1 MLPILRILPVGGVL
15 LAIFILV
22 LALIPPDG
30 ARAPLSPE
38 VVPPRGALLDRDRQ
52 LEARQFLIHAA
63 LKRAD
68 ELSRLRDLPDTPTR
82 PAAEEP
88 KVAGLPSDRS
98 ESDPDEPVSTNE
110 TPVVNIPVEGGANIP
125 VEGGE
130 SSPSELP
137 AVAPEKSVPATKT
150 PERAKPAQRETH
162 RRVHRRRPTT
172 NVAQPRPFNLFEALF
187 GGQQYQQPV
196 YGSQQANQRYQ
207 QSTYYRYQQPTY
219 YYGNQQ
225 YTYGQQTTYGS
236 QQAYGQQT
244 VLRYQ
249 SPTNQPA
256 VPGTNA
262 Y

>member
-38 VVPPRGALLDRDRQ
+38 VVPPRALLDRDRQ

-68 ELSRLRDLPDTPTR
+68 ELSRLRDLPDTPAR
-82 PAAEEP
+82 PAAEEL
-88 KVAGLPSDRS
+88 KVAGLASDLS

-110 TPVVNIPVEGGANIP
+110 TPVVNIPVEA
-125 VEGGE
+125 GE

-137 AVAPEKSVPATKT
+137 VVAPEKNVPATKT
-150 PERAKPAQRETH
+150 PERAKPAQHETH

-172 NVAQPRPFNLFEALF
+172 NVPQPRPFNLFEALF
-187 GGQQYQQPV
+187 GGQRYQQPV

-207 QSTYYRYQQPTY
+207 QPTY
-219 YYGNQQ
+219 YYGGQQ
-225 YTYGQQTTYGS
+225 YTYGQQTIYGS

-244 VLRYQ
+244 TYGSQHAYGQQTVQRYQ

-256 VPGTNA
+256 VPGTNP